1 MSETTLIAQT
11 GRPTGSAASRRLR
24 TEDTIPGVLYGQ
36 GMDPVILSVPRRDLR
51 LALSGVAG
59 ANTLLRLSV
68 DGTTYP
74 AIVKEMQRHPIR
86 RTVSHVD
93 FLQVNMKEEITISV
107 PVRLEGEAKAVL
119 SENGFVD
126 AAVDTIDV
134 TCTPGNMPAEFV
146 IDVTEMQPGDVIRL
160 EDVPMPPGVT
170 AHGDPDMAVVTT
182 MMGSVG
188 VEEELVEGEAAEGEA
203 EGGAA
208 EGEAGAVGAVEGDTG
223 E

>member
-1 MSETTLIAQT
+1 MSETTLVAQT
-11 GRPTGSAASRRLR
+11 GRSTGSPSSRRLR
-24 TEDTIPGVLYGQ
+24 SHDEIPGVLYGQ
-36 GMDPVILSVPRRDLR
+36 GMAPVTLSVARRDLR

-86 RTVSHVD
+86 RTVSHID

-107 PVRLEGEAKAVL
+107 PVHLQGEAKAVL
-119 SENGFVD
+119 NENGFVD
-126 AAVDTIDV
+126 PAVDTIDV

-146 IDVTEMQPGDVIRL
+146 IDITDMVPGDVIRL
-160 EDVPMPPGVT
+160 ADIPMPAGVT

-182 MMGSVG
+182 MMGRVG
-188 VEEELVEGEAAEGEA
+188 GEEELEGEGEGEGEGGAEGEGA
-203 EGGAA
+203 EATEGGDAA
-208 EGEAGAVGAVEGDTG
+208 E
-223 E
+223 